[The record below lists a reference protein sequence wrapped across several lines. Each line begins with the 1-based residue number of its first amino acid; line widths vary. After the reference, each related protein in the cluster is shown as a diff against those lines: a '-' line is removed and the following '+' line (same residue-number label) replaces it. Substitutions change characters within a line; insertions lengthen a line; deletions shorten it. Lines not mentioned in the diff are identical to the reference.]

1 MGKKTGRLVWS
12 ILFLVPALTLFC
24 VFLLNPII
32 QAVIMSFYKWKGI
45 AGAPMTF
52 VGFNNYVS
60 VMKSGTFWLSL
71 RNSLF
76 FMIGGFVVLMPLAF
90 VLAYI
95 VTSKIKGVR
104 FFKTAYY
111 IPVMLPV
118 TAVGL
123 MWVYILQPNWGLLN
137 TILKAA
143 GLEQLAINWLGTQ
156 TINVISVVLVNE
168 WIFAGFNMLIFAAG
182 LIAIPSEIYESA
194 IIDGANKSQSL
205 RYITIPM
212 MKESFKIFAVL
223 CVTGCLKT
231 FDLMFSMT
239 GGGPN
244 HSSEVPA
251 TLLYNEAFSSKNFG
265 KGNAIGVVILIL
277 GLALSIGLN
286 KAMRSED

>member
-52 VGFNNYVS
+52 VGINNYIS

-123 MWVYILQPNWGLLN
+123 MWVYILQP
-137 TILKAA
+137 T
-143 GLEQLAINWLGTQ
+143 
-156 TINVISVVLVNE
+156 
-168 WIFAGFNMLIFAAG
+168 
-182 LIAIPSEIYESA
+182 
-194 IIDGANKSQSL
+194 GA
-205 RYITIPM
+205 
-212 MKESFKIFAVL
+212 F
-223 CVTGCLKT
+223 
-231 FDLMFSMT
+231 
-239 GGGPN
+239 
-244 HSSEVPA
+244 
-251 TLLYNEAFSSKNFG
+251 
-265 KGNAIGVVILIL
+265 
-277 GLALSIGLN
+277 
-286 KAMRSED
+286 

>member
-1 MGKKTGRLVWS
+1 
-12 ILFLVPALTLFC
+12 
-24 VFLLNPII
+24 
-32 QAVIMSFYKWKGI
+32 
-45 AGAPMTF
+45 MTF
-52 VGFNNYVS
+52 VGINNYIS

-137 TILKAA
+137 TVLKSV

-156 TINVISVVLVNE
+156 TVNE
-168 WIFAGFNMLIFAAG
+168 
-182 LIAIPSEIYESA
+182 
-194 IIDGANKSQSL
+194 
-205 RYITIPM
+205 
-212 MKESFKIFAVL
+212 
-223 CVTGCLKT
+223 
-231 FDLMFSMT
+231 
-239 GGGPN
+239 
-244 HSSEVPA
+244 
-251 TLLYNEAFSSKNFG
+251 
-265 KGNAIGVVILIL
+265 IGRASCRERV
-277 GLALSIGLN
+277 
-286 KAMRSED
+286 